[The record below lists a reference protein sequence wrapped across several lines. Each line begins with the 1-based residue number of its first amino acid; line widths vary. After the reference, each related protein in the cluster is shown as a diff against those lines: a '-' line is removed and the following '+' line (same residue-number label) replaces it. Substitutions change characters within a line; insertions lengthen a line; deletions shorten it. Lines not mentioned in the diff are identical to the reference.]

1 MGQKLVLVHVEID
14 LETNEIRAECGADML
29 RALGAIEYAKAM
41 VMTRQVMPSLQPRI
55 LPGMIPLPPETG
67 RA

>member
-1 MGQKLVLVHVEID
+1 MGHKMMLVHVEID
-14 LETNEIRAECGADML
+14 LETNEIRAEVGGDML

-41 VMTRQVMPSLQPRI
+41 VMTRQVMPTLQNRI
-55 LPGMIPLPPETG
+55 ELGRIPLPHEKG